1 MGRNMKK
8 LILLSFLSLSL
19 LINAQE
25 YNLPFYEDGTYDP
38 AVPSPESVLGFNI
51 GDKPIEYG
59 EMVHYISALAE
70 KSARVTLHNDG
81 QTHQGRKLYYMII
94 TSESNFNNLD
104 AIRSGIAKLSDPR
117 KTSDTEAKDI
127 INNSPL
133 IAFMMYSIHGNETS
147 GTDAGIQLAYQLAA
161 GTDEATENLLN
172 NLVVILYPMENPD
185 GRMRFLHQ
193 RETWLGK
200 VPNDDTQSMPH
211 SGVWPSGRTNHYF
224 FDLNRDWFILSQ
236 PESRARVK
244 IVRDWNPQLVVDAH
258 EMGSFSSFLFNPPRE
273 PVNPNMDLRI
283 RNWWKTFASD
293 QAEAMDKYGWSYYT
307 KDWLEEWYP
316 GYGSSYPS
324 YTGAISILYEQAR
337 TSGIKVKRPDGVVLT
352 FAEAVHHQFVSSIAN
367 LTTAA
372 SHKAELLNDFYSI
385 HKDAVSKARLDGV
398 KNFVINPESNEARAD
413 KLIDILMFH
422 GIEVYKAE
430 NSFSLGSVK
439 NYWNE
444 SSEVKFPEGSY
455 IIPAIQP
462 KQKLIN
468 AIMEFDTRMTTEF
481 LKSERENLLKGKG
494 TRLYEVSAWSI
505 LLAFDVDAYVT
516 KSNVDVD
523 KVKVEQV
530 AKQGGRIINS
540 TPDYGYIIKYED
552 DNAIKA
558 LLRLFEQ
565 NVKVRSAD
573 MEFKV
578 EGNKYNRGTLL
589 IRKAENAGLD
599 EKMLVKMVEE
609 TGVNI
614 IGVNTALSQDGTD
627 LGADRFPLLYEPKI
641 AMFTGT
647 SISTGNFG
655 AMWHLLD
662 NDLKIKLSTINADY
676 FRYYDLRKYNVL
688 IIPSFYGGAAGFKDM
703 LGKGGAK
710 KLNDWISSGGTLI
723 AVGGSAAALADTTLK
738 FSSVKL
744 RSQSL
749 GKLDEYDE
757 ALQKEKEIDEVVID
771 SLAIWEGKITGQP
784 KDDKEKKSKVDVKQ
798 LAKDDAFNR
807 RFMPQ
812 GVIVKIN
819 LNDEQWLS
827 YGLPQ
832 RMPAL
837 YTSRHILLSRSPV
850 QTAARLADANEL
862 RLSGLLWPEAKE
874 RMANA
879 AYLTRESKG
888 SGQIILFAE
897 EPNFRSYFE
906 GTERLLLN
914 SILLGPGFG
923 TRQPVEF

>member
-8 LILLSFLSLSL
+8 LILLSFLSLSVF
-19 LINAQE
+19 INAQE
-25 YNLPFYEDGTYDP
+25 YNLPFYQNGTYDST
-38 AVPSPESVLGFNI
+38 VPSPETILGFNV

-70 KSARVTLHNDG
+70 KSPRVTLHQDG

-94 TSESNFNNLD
+94 TSEENLSD
-104 AIRSGIAKLSDPR
+104 LDKFRSGIAKLSDPR
-117 KTSDTEAKDI
+117 KTSDAEAKDI

-133 IAFMMYSIHGNETS
+133 VAFMMYSIHGNETS

-161 GTDEATENLLN
+161 GTDEATKNLLD

-273 PVNPNMDLRI
+273 PINPNMDLRI

-293 QAEAMDKYGWSYYT
+293 QAKAMDKYGWSYYT

-324 YTGAISILYEQAR
+324 YSGAISILYEQAR
-337 TSGIKVKRPDGVVLT
+337 TSGIKVKRPDGAVLT
-352 FAEAVHHQFVSSIAN
+352 FAEAVHHQFVSSVAN

-372 SHKAELLNDFYSI
+372 SHKSELLNDFYSI

-398 KNFVINPESNEARAD
+398 KNFIINPGSDKARAD
-413 KLIDILMFH
+413 KLIDILTFH

-430 NSFSLGSVK
+430 KSFSVGSAK

-444 SSEVKFPEGSY
+444 SSQQNFPEGSY
-455 IIPAIQP
+455 IIPVMQP

-468 AIMEFDTRMTTEF
+468 AMMEFDTRMTTEF

-505 LLAFDVDAYVT
+505 LLAFDVDAFVT
-516 KSNVDVD
+516 NSSIDVE
-523 KVKVEQV
+523 KVKVEQTE
-530 AKQGGRIINS
+530 KQTGQVINS
-540 TPDYGYIIKYED
+540 SPKYGYVIEYED

-558 LLRLFEQ
+558 LLKLFEH
-565 NVKVRSAD
+565 KITIRSAD

-589 IRKAENAGLD
+589 IRNAENTGLD
-599 EKMLVKMVEE
+599 EKMLAKIAEE

-614 IGVNTALSQDGTD
+614 IGVNTALSQGGTD
-627 LGADRFPLLYEPKI
+627 LGADKFPLLYEPKI
-641 AMFTGT
+641 AMLAGT

-655 AMWHLLD
+655 TMWHLLD
-662 NDLKIKLSTINADY
+662 NDLKIKMSTINADY

-703 LGKGGAK
+703 LGKSGVK

-744 RSQSL
+744 RRQSL
-749 GKLDEYDE
+749 GKLDEFDE
-757 ALQKEKEIDEVVID
+757 ALQKEQEIDEVVID
-771 SLAIWEGKITGQP
+771 SLAIWEGKVKDQP
-784 KDDKEKKSKVDVKQ
+784 KDEK
-798 LAKDDAFNR
+798 R
-807 RFMPQ
+807 
-812 GVIVKIN
+812 
-819 LNDEQWLS
+819 
-827 YGLPQ
+827 
-832 RMPAL
+832 
-837 YTSRHILLSRSPV
+837 
-850 QTAARLADANEL
+850 
-862 RLSGLLWPEAKE
+862 
-874 RMANA
+874 
-879 AYLTRESKG
+879 
-888 SGQIILFAE
+888 
-897 EPNFRSYFE
+897 
-906 GTERLLLN
+906 
-914 SILLGPGFG
+914 
-923 TRQPVEF
+923 